1 MYSTNSKIKHVTIHH
16 HPIPF
21 QSGPPPIHDGGQSSG
36 HFSFDV
42 SHLLPDY
49 IHHFNGI
56 PVILVLRLP
65 LQGNHFIVVHLTKT
79 NTRTTISHMFS
90 EICLFLTYNFSFIVH
105 VFVYLQM
112 HAKTLPKTFRSN
124 EYSLWKTLKI
134 IMVFNQK

>member
-1 MYSTNSKIKHVTIHH
+1 MYSTNSKIKHFTIHY

-56 PVILVLRLP
+56 PVILVLSLP

-79 NTRTTISHMFS
+79 TQGQFYTCSLKFMRS
-90 EICLFLTYNFSFIVH
+90 LFLTYNFSFIVH
-105 VFVYLQM
+105 VYLQM
-112 HAKTLPKTFRSN
+112 HAKTMQLDKGISIHFS
-124 EYSLWKTLKI
+124 
-134 IMVFNQK
+134 